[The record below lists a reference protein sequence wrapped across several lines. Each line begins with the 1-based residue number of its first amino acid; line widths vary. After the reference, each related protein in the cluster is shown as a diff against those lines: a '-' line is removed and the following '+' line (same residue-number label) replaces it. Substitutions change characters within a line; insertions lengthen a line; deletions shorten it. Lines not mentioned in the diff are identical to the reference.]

1 MPHLCVHAAK
11 HNRRRAQMTKPSSD
25 VAFSDSVKAVQ
36 TLRGSRAHFENIE
49 ARGGWATELNAEIT
63 RFIGQVT
70 TAYLATASADG
81 QPYVQ
86 HRGGPAGFLR
96 VIDRTTLGFVDFKG
110 NRQYVTTGNLA
121 ENPRAHLF
129 LMDYQGQ
136 QRVKLWGRARMIEGD
151 DALTQRLF
159 PDGYHARIEHV
170 VMFNIAALDINCSQH
185 IPQMFHAGDVAQT
198 IQQIQARMR
207 EMDAEITSLKSQLVA
222 ATAASKTQHGV

>member
-1 MPHLCVHAAK
+1 MPHLRVHSAE
-11 HNRRRAQMTKPSSD
+11 HNGRRAQMTKPASD

-36 TLRGSRAHFENIE
+36 LQRGSRAHFEKNE

-63 RFIGQVT
+63 RFIDQVT

-96 VIDRTTLGFVDFKG
+96 VIDSKTLGFVDFKG
-110 NRQYVTTGNLA
+110 NRQYITTGNLA

-136 QRVKLWGRARMIEGD
+136 QRVKLWGQARIIERD
-151 DALTQRLF
+151 DALAQRLF
-159 PDGYHARIEHV
+159 PDGDPARVEHV
-170 VMFNIAALDINCSQH
+170 LLFDVDALDINCSQH

-198 IQQIQARMR
+198 IHQYQARIR
-207 EMDAEITSLKSQLVA
+207 EMDAEMTSLKSQLVA
-222 ATAASKTQHGV
+222 ATAASNTQQGV